1 MKNVAFA
8 RHACKPWAQGGWC
21 SACPPGCT
29 SPAAKL
35 LGQPARGCS
44 QCCSCEFGRLRAA
57 MRPPAVMQPYRSVT
71 GKQPRFKVL
80 HARLLVPMESWA
92 LENTWNVLSRM
103 QKEKGEVK
111 NRALKPL
118 VHWHGMAFPFL
129 FCLGRE
135 KRKNTKT
142 FSFPSLADKTR
153 AGHLAGHS
161 RDLSPLGNRM
171 LPSVV
176 RVSTT
181 TTSRAALRTS
191 TWPHPCSPHQ
201 VPQTGFCQLTSGVIF
216 PSAQSK
222 DGR

>member
-1 MKNVAFA
+1 M
-8 RHACKPWAQGGWC
+8 CL
-21 SACPPGCT
+21 
-29 SPAAKL
+29 L
-35 LGQPARGCS
+35 LGTPASPGSRVAGAQPVPLDAPHL
-44 QCCSCEFGRLRAA
+44 QLSCWVSLPGAAPDAAPVNFGRLRAA
-57 MRPPAVMQPYRSVT
+57 MRPPAVTQPYCSVT

-111 NRALKPL
+111 NRALTPL

-142 FSFPSLADKTR
+142 FSFLSLADETR

-201 VPQTGFCQLTSGVIF
+201 VPQTGFFQLTSGVIF